1 MNRRTDPREQKFR
14 FTLIGGPTALLE
26 YAGMR
31 ILLDPTF
38 SPPGEYP
45 SSTGALLTKTEG
57 PALSVEQVGHVD
69 LVLLSHDQH
78 PDNLDP
84 AGRALLPH
92 VPLVL
97 TTVDGADRLALPN
110 TYGLENWQD
119 SEVDSTGGRG
129 VRVTGLP
136 ATHGPD
142 GVVRPDG
149 TVTGF
154 LLEAEGEPRV
164 YVSGDNASL
173 ATVRTIANRVGGVG
187 IAVLFTGAARTGAFD
202 NAPLTLTSQD
212 AVEAARILG
221 AGTVLPVH
229 YRGWA
234 HFSETSHDLVT
245 AFDTAGLAD
254 LTIPDPGS
262 TVAPRRSR

>member
-1 MNRRTDPREQKFR
+1 
-14 FTLIGGPTALLE
+14 
-26 YAGMR
+26 
-31 ILLDPTF
+31 
-38 SPPGEYP
+38 
-45 SSTGALLTKTEG
+45 
-57 PALSVEQVGHVD
+57 
-69 LVLLSHDQH
+69 VLLSHDQH

-92 VPLVL
+92 VPRVL
-97 TTVDGADRLALPN
+97 TTVDGADRLGLPN
-110 TYGLENWQD
+110 VHGLENWQD
-119 SEVDSTGGRG
+119 TVVGGTDGRI

-173 ATVRTIANRVGGVG
+173 ATVRAIASRVGGVD
-187 IAVLFTGAARTGAFD
+187 IAVPFTGAARTGAFD
-202 NAPLTLTSQD
+202 A
-212 AVEAARILG
+212 
-221 AGTVLPVH
+221 
-229 YRGWA
+229 
-234 HFSETSHDLVT
+234 
-245 AFDTAGLAD
+245 AGLAN
-254 LTIPDPGS
+254 LTLPDPGT

>member
-1 MNRRTDPREQKFR
+1 MSRQTDSREQGFR

-26 YAGMR
+26 YAGLR

-57 PALSVEQVGHVD
+57 PALSVGQVGRVD

-84 AGRALLPH
+84 VGRALLPD

-110 TYGLENWQD
+110 THGLANWQD
-119 SEVDSTGGRG
+119 TEVDSVDGRT

-164 YVSGDNASL
+164 YVSGDNASR
-173 ATVRTIANRVGGVG
+173 ATVRVIADHVGRVD

-202 NAPLTLTSQD
+202 NAPLTLTGQD

-221 AGTVLPVH
+221 AAMVLPVH
-229 YRGWA
+229 FRGWA
-234 HFSETSHDLVT
+234 HFSETSHDLSA
-245 AFDTAGLAD
+245 AFDTAGLAH
-254 LTIPDPGS
+254 LTVPHPGI
-262 TVAPRRSR
+262 TVAPRRFR